1 MNQARD
7 QTEAMDKP
15 ARNRPVGRKS
25 VGSIAVIV
33 AVSLYAFAQPHLNEQ
48 FGWNLPGLTQ
58 THEGKV
64 AEQETNTD
72 FDRPASVARPS
83 LPDSASSAPS
93 ASVGV
98 KTSDRVADAK
108 PTTTSPKKSGPLSG
122 RVQAA
127 PQRDQA
133 SSDRITDQRMKPSGS
148 TPGMA
153 GNKAPPT
160 ADPTADPKAADGDE
174 LVYGLLREIRT
185 DRYLSPQGLQYVP
198 GSAEGHRLEHLRR
211 HTEDQP
217 SRPGKHGVF
226 DGGMEGALVTIDD
239 AYQRAKK
246 NQRTTKQVDRDR
258 TIYTVDMGRRIG
270 YVGGRDGNRQRKPM
284 ARRVKMVL
292 EGTQVIT
299 AYPL

>member
-1 MNQARD
+1 
-7 QTEAMDKP
+7 MDKTVRKRP
-15 ARNRPVGRKS
+15 AGRKS
-25 VGSIAVIV
+25 IGSIVVIV
-33 AVSLYAFAQPHLNEQ
+33 AVSLYAFAQPHLNERY
-48 FGWNLPGLTQ
+48 GWNLPGLKK
-58 THEGKV
+58 THEGQI
-64 AEQETNTD
+64 ASHEANTGHE
-72 FDRPASVARPS
+72 RTASGTILSPRDDAG
-83 LPDSASSAPS
+83 SAPPAGS
-93 ASVGV
+93 GV
-98 KTSDRVADAK
+98 ATSD
-108 PTTTSPKKSGPLSG
+108 TGPLSE
-122 RVQAA
+122 RVQSAT
-127 PQRDQA
+127 QRNGA
-133 SSDRITDQRMKPSGS
+133 SRERIPEERMKPSGS

-153 GNKAPPT
+153 GNKAPPNAAPST
-160 ADPTADPKAADGDE
+160 AGQNPADGDK
-174 LVYGLLREIRT
+174 LLYGLLREIRA
-185 DRYLSPQGLQYVP
+185 DRYISPQGLQYLP

-226 DGGMEGALVTIDD
+226 DGGMEGALATIDD
-239 AYQRAKK
+239 AYQRARK